1 MARNGIKHEK
11 RASYYP
17 HQTGTAERS
26 WRTLFE
32 MARSLLLE
40 AKLPK
45 YLLTYAVMTARIS
58 ETDIT
63 LSAYR
68 AHPMAL
74 LPNPKKHG
82 PRSGKGVFVGYDRDS
97 PSYLVYDPLNKTV
110 SKNRLVN
117 ATGNPSSQLSPA
129 IPVPEPS
136 PTGPAPEPRRNPARP
151 RQPPDHLKDYVDAE
165 SIDSANTVDYC

>member
-45 YLLTYAVMTARIS
+45 YLLTYA
-58 ETDIT
+58 
-63 LSAYR
+63 
-68 AHPMAL
+68 
-74 LPNPKKHG
+74 NPKKHG